1 MANDPLALGQLYQQQ
16 SRRVLATLIR
26 LFGDFTLA
34 EEAMQEA
41 FTAAIRQWP
50 EEGTPD
56 NPTAWLIR
64 TGHRRGIDQLRRKQ
78 TARQYRSAT
87 RPGTASQ
94 GLRGCRSAP
103 MADLAVHQTLS
114 PAARAR
120 AACSFL

>member
-1 MANDPLALGQLYQQQ
+1 MANDPLALEQLYQQQ

-26 LFGDFTLA
+26 LLGDFALA

-64 TGHRRGIDQLRRKQ
+64 AAHRKGIDQIRRKQ
-78 TARQYRSAT
+78 TAR
-87 RPGTASQ
+87 P
-94 GLRGCRSAP
+94 
-103 MADLAVHQTLS
+103 AVFPS
-114 PAARAR
+114 SGKR
-120 AACSFL
+120 